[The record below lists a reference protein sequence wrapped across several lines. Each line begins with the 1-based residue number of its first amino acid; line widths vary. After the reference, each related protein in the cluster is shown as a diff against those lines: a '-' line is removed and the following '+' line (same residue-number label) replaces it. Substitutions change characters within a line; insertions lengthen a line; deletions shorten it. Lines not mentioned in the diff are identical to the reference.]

1 VLAAVHE
8 TNDSELS
15 QVSSQ
20 ECLKFLTKVDLNLD
34 DIEKLSEKDDE
45 NLGTPQ
51 NLLIHP
57 HSFD

>member
-1 VLAAVHE
+1 MLAAVNE

-20 ECLKFLTKVDLNLD
+20 ECLKFLTKFDLNLD

-45 NLGTPQ
+45 NLVTP
-51 NLLIHP
+51 
-57 HSFD
+57 